1 MLTEQTVLVPVKD
14 VTYESLGPEEDTV
27 VLSFDSGQLY
37 TCNETAAE
45 ILAGVDGQRNLG
57 QIIETME
64 QQYDVSPG
72 RLRVDVLRLSQEL
85 VQEGLVRIAE

>member
-1 MLTEQTVLVPVKD
+1 MLTEQTILAPVKD

-27 VLSFDSGQLY
+27 ILSLDSGQLY

-45 ILAGVDGQRNLG
+45 ILAAVDGQRNLG
-57 QIIETME
+57 QIIEILE
-64 QQYDVSPG
+64 QHYDVSPE
-72 RLRVDVLRLSQEL
+72 RLRADVLQVSQQL